1 MIADSIK
8 ITIKYVIHSITR
20 IIRIKKRGLLH
31 DVQRHVRF
39 SRDQKEEM
47 NPYLSLTL
55 LLLVGFA
62 VYFLIRDR
70 IFDTPHVS
78 FAAEAFS
85 IPAPASIEI
94 RQAPLYPERT
104 ITSSGPNPPNQEA
117 PNGEKVVYGDPAPKD
132 PYYEKE
138 DSSDIPEHL
147 RHPERSFRPAP
158 MNNNT
163 TIAVQSGVASQNLQV
178 NNDNSQQ
185 FQQELIQGGGEFM
198 PGIFANDTFNDAS
211 FSAF

>member
-1 MIADSIK
+1 
-8 ITIKYVIHSITR
+8 
-20 IIRIKKRGLLH
+20 
-31 DVQRHVRF
+31 
-39 SRDQKEEM
+39 M
-47 NPYLSLTL
+47 NRYLSLTL
-55 LLLVGFA
+55 LLFIGFA
-62 VYFLIRDR
+62 VYFLIRDK

-85 IPAPASIEI
+85 IPAPTSMEI
-94 RQAPLYPERT
+94 RQAPIYPERT

-117 PNGEKVVYGDPAPKD
+117 PNGEQVVYGDPAPKD
-132 PYYEKE
+132 PYYEQQ

-158 MNNNT
+158 TNNNT

-185 FQQELIQGGGEFM
+185 YQQELIQGGGEFM
-198 PGIFANDTFNDAS
+198 PGIFANDTYNDAS
-211 FSAF
+211 YSAF

>member
-1 MIADSIK
+1 
-8 ITIKYVIHSITR
+8 
-20 IIRIKKRGLLH
+20 
-31 DVQRHVRF
+31 
-39 SRDQKEEM
+39 M
-47 NPYLSLTL
+47 NPYLSITL
-55 LLLVGFA
+55 LLLIGFA
-62 VYFLIRDR
+62 VYFLVRDR

-78 FAAEAFS
+78 FAAEPFSVPAYSS

-94 RQAPLYPERT
+94 RQAPIYPERT

-117 PNGEKVVYGDPAPKD
+117 PNGEQVVYGDPSPKD